1 MVFEDRSLTYAALDA
16 HANRLANH
24 LRGLGVGPETVV
36 GLCVERSPEMVVGLL
51 GILKA
56 GAAYLPLDP
65 NYPRE
70 RLAFMLTDA
79 GAPVLV
85 TQQALLERLPVPA
98 QGSAAQPGATIVRLD
113 ADWPLIARQPATVPA
128 VPLDPRNP
136 AYVIYTSGST
146 GTPKA
151 VVVEHA
157 SLANKVVML
166 GEQFG
171 VDQSFRSA
179 MLISASFDASI
190 EQTLLPFVGGG
201 AAVVISDE
209 DRESASR
216 LWSAFDRHAVT
227 FMSCV
232 PSYLE
237 SVLPQAPEGLV
248 LRHLALGGEAFSLQF
263 RNRVARKLSGTQ
275 ITNLYGPTEATI
287 DAISIE
293 VGPGTASPN
302 IPIGRP
308 MPNYRAYV
316 LDDGLEPVPAGVV
329 GELYIAGTGLARGY
343 LRRAGLTAESFI
355 ADPHGAAASR
365 MYRTGD
371 LARWRSG
378 GVLEFLG
385 RADAQ
390 VKLRGFRIEPGEI
403 EAALLR
409 QGSVARAAV
418 IAREDV
424 PGIQQLVAYVVPAG
438 RSVSAAALREYLR
451 VGLPDYMVPSA
462 FVVLERLPLTA
473 NGKLDRRALPAPE
486 AAPIHTRRAP
496 RTPQE
501 EILCGLF
508 AEVLG
513 VGRVGIDDNFFELGG
528 HSLLAIRLIS
538 RIRASM
544 DAEIGLRALFEAP
557 TVEELAKRL
566 VRGRPA
572 LSDFETLLPIRPSGT
587 KLPLFCIHDAGGF
600 SWPYSK
606 LIRHIPPEH
615 PIYGLQARNLT
626 QRAMRPRSIDEMAED
641 YVGLIRRVQP
651 AGPYNLLGW
660 SFGGLVAHA
669 IATQLQEAGEEVAL
683 LALLDSYPIQHESM
697 QTPFDDDENPSR
709 QVAINPIM
717 NLLDVLRRE
726 GLSTLKEHHYEAI
739 MDTFKNNTR
748 LMKTFSPQRFRGD
761 MSLFV
766 ATVSE
771 AKPPVD
777 AWRRHVT
784 GEIGVHPVD
793 CAHDNMM
800 DPGPAETIGKAIAA
814 ELGKQPGAAQTPGQ
828 RRK

>member
-1 MVFEDRSLTYAALDA
+1 
-16 HANRLANH
+16 
-24 LRGLGVGPETVV
+24 
-36 GLCVERSPEMVVGLL
+36 
-51 GILKA
+51 
-56 GAAYLPLDP
+56 
-65 NYPRE
+65 
-70 RLAFMLTDA
+70 MLSDA
-79 GAPVLV
+79 GARLLI
-85 TQQALLERLPVPA
+85 TQQGLIGQLPEA
-98 QGSAAQPGATIVRLD
+98 TSADRHVVRLD
-113 ADWPLIARQPATVPA
+113 ADWPLIARMSATAPAIA
-128 VPLDPRNP
+128 LDTRNP

-146 GTPKA
+146 GTPKG

-157 SLANKVVML
+157 SLANKMLAL
-166 GEQFG
+166 GEQFA
-171 VDQSFRSA
+171 VDETFRSV
-179 MLISASFDASI
+179 LVISPSFDASI
-190 EQTLLPFVGGG
+190 EQTLLPFIGGG
-201 AAVVISDE
+201 AAVVVSDE
-209 DRESASR
+209 DRESPSQF
-216 LWSAFDRHAVT
+216 WSELERNAVT

-237 SVLPQAPEGLV
+237 SILHQAPETLA
-248 LRHLALGGEAFSLQF
+248 LKHLALGGEAFSLQF
-263 RNRVARKLSGTQ
+263 KNKITHQLDTVQ

-293 VGPGTASPN
+293 VGSETGPN

-316 LDDGLEPVPAGVV
+316 LDDSLEPVPSGVV

-343 LRRAGLTAESFI
+343 LGHAALTAECFV
-355 ADPHGAAASR
+355 ADPYGPAGTR

-371 LARWRSG
+371 LARWRG
-378 GVLEFLG
+378 DGVLEFLG
-385 RADAQ
+385 RADEQ

-418 IAREDV
+418 IVREDV
-424 PGIQQLVAYVVPAG
+424 PGIQQLVAYAVPVG
-438 RSVSAAALREYLR
+438 RNISSAALREYLR
-451 VGLPDYMVPSA
+451 GGLPDYMVPQA
-462 FVVLERLPLTA
+462 IVQMDELPLTA

-486 AAPIHTRRAP
+486 AMPVHARRAP

-508 AEVLG
+508 AEILG
-513 VGRVGIDDNFFELGG
+513 VARVSIDDNFFDLGG

-544 DAEIGLRALFEAP
+544 DAEISLRSLFEAP
-557 TVEELAKRL
+557 TVEQLAKRL
-566 VRGRPA
+566 IRGRPA
-572 LSDFETLLPIRPSGT
+572 LSDFEALLPIRPSGT

-606 LIRHIPPEH
+606 LIRHIPADH

-626 QRAMRPRSIDEMAED
+626 QRALRPRSIDEMAED

-651 AGPYNLLGW
+651 HGPYNLLGW

-669 IATQLQEAGEEVAL
+669 VATQLQSAGEEVAL
-683 LALLDSYPIQHESM
+683 LALLDSYPVQQESL
-697 QTPFDDDENPSR
+697 QAAFDDDENPSG

-748 LMKTFSPQRFRGD
+748 LMKTFSPQRFHGA

-766 ATVSE
+766 ATVSD

-784 GEIGVHPVD
+784 GEIKIYPVD

-800 DPGPAETIGKAIAA
+800 DPGPAERIGTTLAA
-814 ELGKQPGAAQTPGQ
+814 ELGKEPGPAKAPGQ